1 MRQRKAARRV
11 GPVFVAA
18 TLVLVTYVLFYPRE
32 RLWNPLTGRRS
43 TAVSFD
49 WKKKAGLLTGAA
61 SDFENLHLNEK
72 QCQATFPGL
81 TKEIDLAAAE
91 GEFQLG
97 LGDASA
103 SLLGQIKDNRILILQ
118 APRPVDMSDQWIEV
132 SSAPILR
139 TLHLQAEGDLE
150 SQKLTQKIQRQSA
163 ALHQLHRAILTSPTP
178 LPDTY
183 FNLYIQ
189 DTPIKH
195 TWSHSRPAQTSSS
208 SSSSPRHIFPIPHFS
223 FWAWTQPFIRS
234 LPNAASAIAEIEA
247 SLPFEK
253 KDVRAVWRGTSWF
266 NNGASANPRSRQD
279 LIQLTKGAAGSGGWA
294 DVQALE
300 WTNNG
305 ENATN
310 ALAIED
316 FCRYKYII
324 HTGGVSYSGRLQF
337 HQLCESVVLSPP
349 LEWMQH
355 TTHLV
360 EPVYSTSLLLEGQSE
375 LPETASS
382 QAKPRDQQQQNQQQ
396 HQLSPRT
403 LEQWPTTLRA
413 EEANMVFVK
422 PDWSDL
428 EATVRWL
435 EEHPDVARGIAKRQR
450 ALFSGRGYLS
460 PATEVCYWRALVKG
474 WSRVVRVDDDVGRKS
489 ADAVSFEEFIV
500 RVEQAKKRGH

>member
-11 GPVFVAA
+11 GPVLVAV
-18 TLVLVTYVLFYPRE
+18 TLVLVIYVLFYPRD
-32 RLWNPLTGRRS
+32 RLRNPLTGRPS
-43 TAVSFD
+43 TVSFD
-49 WKKKAGLLTGAA
+49 WKGKAGLPTGPA
-61 SDFENLHLNEK
+61 SDFDNLHLDEEE
-72 QCQATFPGL
+72 CQRTFPGL

-97 LGDASA
+97 LGDASV

-118 APRPVDMSDQWIEV
+118 APRPVGMSDQWME
-132 SSAPILR
+132 
-139 TLHLQAEGDLE
+139 
-150 SQKLTQKIQRQSA
+150 RQSA
-163 ALHQLHRAILTSPTP
+163 ALHQLHRAVLTSPTP

-189 DTPIKH
+189 DTPVKH
-195 TWSHSRPAQTSSS
+195 TWSHSRPARRTSSTS
-208 SSSSPRHIFPIPHFS
+208 PPRHIFPIPHFS

-234 LPNAASAIAEIEA
+234 LPHAAAAITGIEA
-247 SLPFEK
+247 NLPFAQ
-253 KDVRAVWRGTSWF
+253 KDARAVWRGTAWF

-279 LIQLTKGAAGSGGWA
+279 LIKLTEDAGAWA

-300 WTNNG
+300 WIDNG

-324 HTGGVSYSGRLQF
+324 HTEGVSYSGRLQF
-337 HQLCESVVLSPP
+337 HQLCESVVVSPP

-360 EPVYSTSLLLEGQSE
+360 EPVYCSTLLRGQSGSG
-375 LPETASS
+375 PTS
-382 QAKPRDQQQQNQQQ
+382 QAKQPDEQ
-396 HQLSPRT
+396 HHQSPSRT
-403 LEQWPTTLRA
+403 LEQWPTTLRP

-422 PDWSDL
+422 ADWSDL

-435 EEHPDVARGIAKRQR
+435 EDHPDVARGIARRQR

-460 PATEVCYWRALVKG
+460 PAAEVCYWRALVRS
-474 WSRVVRVDDDVGRKS
+474 WSRVVRVDDDVVRKS
-489 ADAVSFEEFIV
+489 AGTVSFEEFVV
-500 RVEQAKKRGH
+500 RYGKTRRGR

>member
-1 MRQRKAARRV
+1 MRQRKAARRL
-11 GPVFVAA
+11 GPVIVAA
-18 TLVLVTYVLFYPRE
+18 TLVLVTYVLFYPRD
-32 RLWNPLTGRRS
+32 RLWNPLTEHSS

-49 WKKKAGLLTGAA
+49 WKKKAGLSTGAA
-61 SDFENLHLNEK
+61 SDFESLHLNEGK
-72 QCQATFPGL
+72 CQATFPGL
-81 TKEIDLAAAE
+81 TKEIELAEAE

-97 LGDASA
+97 LGDTSV
-103 SLLGQIKDNRILILQ
+103 SLLGQIKDNKILILQ
-118 APRPVDMSDQWIEV
+118 APRPVDMSDQWIE
-132 SSAPILR
+132 
-139 TLHLQAEGDLE
+139 
-150 SQKLTQKIQRQSA
+150 RQSA

-195 TWSHSRPAQTSSS
+195 TWSHSRPARTSSS
-208 SSSSPRHIFPIPHFS
+208 SSSFPRHIFPIPHFS

-234 LPNAASAIAEIEA
+234 LPHAASAITEIET

-253 KDVRAVWRGTSWF
+253 KDARAVWRGTSWF

-279 LIQLTKGAAGSGGWA
+279 LIQLTKDAGWA

-310 ALAIED
+310 ALPIED

-349 LEWMQH
+349 VEWMQH

-360 EPVYSTSLLLEGQSE
+360 EPVYSSTLLQGKLESK
-375 LPETASS
+375 TTS
-382 QAKPRDQQQQNQQQ
+382 QAKPRDEKHH
-396 HQLSPRT
+396 HQALPKT
-403 LEQWPTTLRA
+403 LEQWTTTLRP
-413 EEANMVFVK
+413 EEANMIFVK

-435 EEHPDVARGIAKRQR
+435 EKHPDVARGIARRQR
-450 ALFSGRGYLS
+450 ALFSDRGYLS
-460 PATEVCYWRALVKG
+460 PAAEVCYWRALVKS
-474 WSRVVRVDDDVGRKS
+474 WSRAVRVDDDVGRKS
-489 ADAVSFEEFIV
+489 AGAVSFEEFIV
-500 RVEQAKKRGH
+500 RSDKAKKRGH

>member
-32 RLWNPLTGRRS
+32 RLWNPLTGHSS

-49 WKKKAGLLTGAA
+49 WKQKAGLATGAA
-61 SDFENLHLNEK
+61 SDFENLHLNEQ

-81 TKEIDLAAAE
+81 TKEIDLAATE

-118 APRPVDMSDQWIEV
+118 APRPVDMSDQWIE
-132 SSAPILR
+132 
-139 TLHLQAEGDLE
+139 
-150 SQKLTQKIQRQSA
+150 RQSA
-163 ALHQLHRAILTSPTP
+163 AFHQLHRAILTSPTP

-195 TWSHSRPAQTSSS
+195 TWSHSRPARISSS
-208 SSSSPRHIFPIPHFS
+208 SSSPPRHIFPIPHFS

-234 LPNAASAIAEIEA
+234 LPHAASAIAEIEA

-253 KDVRAVWRGTSWF
+253 KDARAVWRGTSWF

-279 LIQLTKGAAGSGGWA
+279 LIQLTKDAGWA

-360 EPVYSTSLLLEGQSE
+360 EPVYSSSLLSGGQSE
-375 LPETASS
+375 LTQTASS
-382 QAKPRDQQQQNQQQ
+382 QAKPRDQQQQQQQ
-396 HQLSPRT
+396 QQLSSRT

-435 EEHPDVARGIAKRQR
+435 EEHPDVARGIARRQR

-460 PATEVCYWRALVKG
+460 PAAEVCYWRALIKG
-474 WSRVVRVDDDVGRKS
+474 WSRVVRVDDDAGRKS
-489 ADAVSFEEFIV
+489 ADAVSFEEFVV
-500 RVEQAKKRGH
+500 RVEKAKKRGH

>member
-32 RLWNPLTGRRS
+32 RLWNPSTGHHS

-49 WKKKAGLLTGAA
+49 WKKKAGLATGAA
-61 SDFENLHLNEK
+61 SEFEHLHLNEE

-81 TKEIDLAAAE
+81 TEEIDLAAAE

-103 SLLGQIKDNRILILQ
+103 SLLGQIKDDRILILQ
-118 APRPVDMSDQWIEV
+118 APRPVDMSDQWIE
-132 SSAPILR
+132 
-139 TLHLQAEGDLE
+139 T
-150 SQKLTQKIQRQSA
+150 KRQSA

-189 DTPIKH
+189 DTPIRH
-195 TWSHSRPAQTSSS
+195 TWSHSRPARTSPS
-208 SSSSPRHIFPIPHFS
+208 SSSSPRHTFPIPHFS

-234 LPNAASAIAEIEA
+234 LPHAASAIAEIEA

-253 KDVRAVWRGTSWF
+253 KNARAVWRGTSWF

-279 LIQLTKGAAGSGGWA
+279 LIQLTKDAGWA

-360 EPVYSTSLLLEGQSE
+360 EPVYSSSLLLGGQSE
-375 LPETASS
+375 LPETASFE
-382 QAKPRDQQQQNQQQ
+382 AKPRDEQQRHQQQ

-435 EEHPDVARGIAKRQR
+435 EDHPDVARGIARRQR

-460 PATEVCYWRALVKG
+460 PAAEVCYWRALIKG
-474 WSRVVRVDDDVGRKS
+474 WGRVVRVDDDVGRKS

-500 RVEQAKKRGH
+500 RAERAKKRGH

>member
-1 MRQRKAARRV
+1 MRQRKAARRF

-18 TLVLVTYVLFYPRE
+18 TLILVTYVLFYPRG
-32 RLWNPLTGRRS
+32 RLWNPLTGYSS

-49 WKKKAGLLTGAA
+49 WKQKTGLPTKSA
-61 SDFENLHLNEK
+61 SDFENLHLNEE

-91 GEFQLG
+91 GDFQLG
-97 LGDASA
+97 LGDASV

-118 APRPVDMSDQWIEV
+118 APRPVDMSDQWIE
-132 SSAPILR
+132 
-139 TLHLQAEGDLE
+139 
-150 SQKLTQKIQRQSA
+150 RQSA

-195 TWSHSRPAQTSSS
+195 TWSHSRPAWTSSS
-208 SSSSPRHIFPIPHFS
+208 SSSSSPSSSSSSSRHIFPIPHFS

-234 LPNAASAIAEIEA
+234 LPHAATAITEIEA

-253 KDVRAVWRGTSWF
+253 KDARAVWRGTSWF

-279 LIQLTKGAAGSGGWA
+279 LIQLTKNAGWA

-360 EPVYSTSLLLEGQSE
+360 EPVYSSTLLQGKPES
-375 LPETASS
+375 ETAS
-382 QAKPRDQQQQNQQQ
+382 QAKPRDGQNHRQPV
-396 HQLSPRT
+396 SRT
-403 LEQWPTTLRA
+403 LEQWPTTLRP
-413 EEANMVFVK
+413 EDANMVFVK

-435 EEHPDVARGIAKRQR
+435 EEHTDVAQGIARRQR

-460 PATEVCYWRALVKG
+460 PAAEVCYWRGLIRG
-474 WSRVVRVDDDVGRKS
+474 WSRVMRVDDNDFGRKS

-500 RVEQAKKRGH
+500 RVEKAKKRGH

>member
-32 RLWNPLTGRRS
+32 RLWNPLTGHHS

-49 WKKKAGLLTGAA
+49 WKKKAGLATGAA
-61 SDFENLHLNEK
+61 SDFEHLHLNEE

-81 TKEIDLAAAE
+81 TEEIDLAAAE

-103 SLLGQIKDNRILILQ
+103 SLLGQIKDDRILILQ
-118 APRPVDMSDQWIEV
+118 APRPVDMSDQWIE
-132 SSAPILR
+132 
-139 TLHLQAEGDLE
+139 
-150 SQKLTQKIQRQSA
+150 RQSA

-195 TWSHSRPAQTSSS
+195 TWSHSRPARTSSS
-208 SSSSPRHIFPIPHFS
+208 SSSSPRHTFPIPHFS

-234 LPNAASAIAEIEA
+234 LPHAASAIAEIEA

-253 KDVRAVWRGTSWF
+253 KNARAVWRGTSWF

-279 LIQLTKGAAGSGGWA
+279 LIQLTKDAGWA

-337 HQLCESVVLSPP
+337 QQLCESVVLSPP

-360 EPVYSTSLLLEGQSE
+360 EPVYSSSLLSGGPSE
-375 LPETASS
+375 LPENASFE
-382 QAKPRDQQQQNQQQ
+382 AKPRDEQQRHQQR

-435 EEHPDVARGIAKRQR
+435 EDHPDVARGIARRQR

-460 PATEVCYWRALVKG
+460 PAAEVCYWRALIKG
-474 WSRVVRVDDDVGRKS
+474 WGRVVRVDDDVGRKS

-500 RVEQAKKRGH
+500 RAERAKKRGH